1 MQLGKEVKK
10 ARRANLKSLER
21 NWNKATVV
29 HGAFTESAHAQATA
43 SLFTTL
49 RREER
54 LQSQPVRLQ
63 DARTLPIPRA
73 KKAKVRENIAAKELA
88 VLSHLEGNHL
98 QVHWINYLADII

>member
-1 MQLGKEVKK
+1 
-10 ARRANLKSLER
+10 
-21 NWNKATVV
+21 V

-63 DARTLPIPRA
+63 DARTFPIPTGI
-73 KKAKVRENIAAKELA
+73 KAKAKAKTRDVVAAKEMAPL
-88 VLSHLEGNHL
+88 NHREENRFRSIGKTTL
-98 QVHWINYLADII
+98 QRLFKDRQMFQEH